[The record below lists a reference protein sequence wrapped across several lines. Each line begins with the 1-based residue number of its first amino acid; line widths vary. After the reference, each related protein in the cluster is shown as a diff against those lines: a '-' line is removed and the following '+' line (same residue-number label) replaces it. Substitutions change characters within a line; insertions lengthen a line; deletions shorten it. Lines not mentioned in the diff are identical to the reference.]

1 MNYIHAVSSSDRET
15 EAAFMMFNFVESGIA
30 TIIFAVSDKI
40 PLQYQLLVINVFLI
54 ACLIC
59 FLKLDLDI
67 RYTDKYKRVKEEAE
81 EES

>member
-1 MNYIHAVSSSDRET
+1 
-15 EAAFMMFNFVESGIA
+15 MMFNFVESGIA

-40 PLQYQLLVINVFLI
+40 PLQYQLLVINLFLI

-67 RYTDKYKRVKEEAE
+67 RYTDKYKRIKEEAE